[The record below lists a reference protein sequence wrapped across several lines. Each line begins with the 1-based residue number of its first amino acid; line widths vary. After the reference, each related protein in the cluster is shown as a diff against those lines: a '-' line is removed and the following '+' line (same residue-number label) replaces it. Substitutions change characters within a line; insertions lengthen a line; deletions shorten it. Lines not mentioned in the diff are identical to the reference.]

1 MRTSEFDPA
10 ALQTLGDGA
19 RAEERSRTLAGG
31 LAGLAARRGLLG
43 VAYGFADSPFGRLL
57 VAMTPE
63 GLVRL
68 AFSSEDPDQVLQGL
82 ATRVSPRVL
91 ESERR
96 IDPVRRQLDQYFE
109 GRRRRFQVAVDLSL
123 ARGFQRKVLDRTA
136 SIPLGSVAT
145 YGEVAA
151 AIGSPRASRATGNA
165 LGANPIPIVV
175 PCHRVVHGDGTLGGY
190 GGGREVKV
198 ALLQLEGVLDVPA
211 DHRHGRV
218 PGPRVAL
225 HRG

>member
-1 MRTSEFDPA
+1 MQTSEFDPA
-10 ALQTLGDGA
+10 VLQKLGGGEH
-19 RAEERSRTLAGG
+19 AEERSGTLAG
-31 LAGLAARRGLLG
+31 AMPGLAARRGLLD

-68 AFSSEDPDQVLQGL
+68 AYPTEDFDQVLQSL

-91 ESERR
+91 ESGRR
-96 IDPVRRQLDQYFE
+96 TDPLRRQLDQYFE

-136 SIPLGSVAT
+136 SIPLGTVAT

-151 AIGSPRASRATGNA
+151 AIGSPLASRATGNA
-165 LGANPIPIVV
+165 LGANPVPIVV
-175 PCHRVVHGDGTLGGY
+175 PCHRVVHSDGTLGGY

>member
-1 MRTSEFDPA
+1 
-10 ALQTLGDGA
+10 
-19 RAEERSRTLAGG
+19 
-31 LAGLAARRGLLG
+31 
-43 VAYGFADSPFGRLL
+43 

-68 AFSSEDPDQVLQGL
+68 AFSTEDPDQVLQGL

-91 ESERR
+91 ESDRR

-109 GRRRRFQVAVDLSL
+109 GRRRRFQVTVDLKL
-123 ARGFQRKVLDRTA
+123 VGGFQRRVLERTA
-136 SIPLGSVAT
+136 SIPPGSVAT

-165 LGANPIPIVV
+165 LGANPVPIVV